1 MNRENNFNILRLL
14 LALSVVVVHT
24 AELSQ
29 RVEIAKISRYFSSIL
44 AVDSFFIVSGFLI
57 FMSYESSSSLG
68 SYISKRFRRIAPAY
82 IVVILFWAIF
92 LYFIST
98 KSFGEYFSMEFWG
111 YIISNL
117 TTLNFLHPTIDGIFE
132 DNYISSINGA
142 LWTIK
147 IEVAF
152 YLLVPIIIYLFSK
165 FNKLTLIFII
175 YILAILY
182 SLLMVYLSDSS
193 GSSIFL
199 KLEKQ
204 IPSQLA
210 FFISGAFLYYYYEIF
225 SRNSLLLFILSS
237 LLLYIH
243 HFITPIY
250 PLYPIT
256 LAIVI
261 IYFATQSRY
270 LFDFGR
276 YWDISYGLYIWHFPT
291 IQLFVYYHLFDNLA
305 IGIPLLV
312 ATLLLVSS
320 LSWSL
325 IEKRFLSKYPKEIKQ

>member
-1 MNRENNFNILRLL
+1 MNRENNFNLLRLL

-24 AELSQ
+24 AELLQ
-29 RVEIAKISRYFSSIL
+29 RVEIAEVSRYFSSVV

-57 FMSYESSSSLG
+57 FMSYENSSSLG
-68 SYISKRFRRIAPAY
+68 SYLSKRFRRIAPAY
-82 IVVILFWAIF
+82 VVVILFWAIF
-92 LYFIST
+92 LYFLSS
-98 KSFGEYFSMEFWG
+98 KSFGEYFSMELWS

-147 IEVAF
+147 IEVTF
-152 YLLVPIIIYLFSK
+152 YLLVPIIIYLFRK
-165 FNKLTLIFII
+165 IGRLPLIFII
-175 YILAILY
+175 YILAISY
-182 SLLMVYLSDSS
+182 SLLMVYLFDSS
-193 GSSIFL
+193 GNSIFL

-210 FFISGAFLYYYYEIF
+210 FFISGALLYYYYDKF
-225 SRNSLLLFILSS
+225 SKNALLLLIVSS
-237 LLLYIH
+237 ILLYIH
-243 HFITPIY
+243 HSVAPIY
-250 PLYPIT
+250 PLYPMS

-261 IYFATQSRY
+261 IYFATQVRY
-270 LFDFGR
+270 LFSFGN
-276 YWDISYGLYIWHFPT
+276 YSDISYGLYIWHFPT

-305 IGIPLLV
+305 FGIPLLV
-312 ATLLLVSS
+312 ATLLIVSS

-325 IEKRFLSKYPKEIKQ
+325 IEKRFLST

>member
-1 MNRENNFNILRLL
+1 MNRENNFNLLRLL

-29 RVEIAKISRYFSSIL
+29 RVEIAEVSRYFSSVV

-57 FMSYESSSSLG
+57 FMSYENSSSLG
-68 SYISKRFRRIAPAY
+68 SYLSKRFRRIAPAY

-92 LYFIST
+92 LYFLSS
-98 KSFGEYFSMEFWG
+98 KSFGEYFSMELWG
-111 YIISNL
+111 YILSNL

-147 IEVAF
+147 IEVTF
-152 YLLVPIIIYLFSK
+152 YLLVPIIIYLFSR
-165 FNKLTLIFII
+165 FGRLPLIFII
-175 YILAILY
+175 YMLAISY
-182 SLLMVYLSDSS
+182 SLLMVYLSDIS
-193 GSSIFL
+193 GNSIFL

-210 FFISGAFLYYYYEIF
+210 FFISGSLLYYYYEIF
-225 SRNSLLLFILSS
+225 AKNSFLLLVVSS
-237 LLLYIH
+237 LLLYTH

-270 LFDFGR
+270 LFGFGN

-291 IQLFVYYHLFDNLA
+291 IQLFVHYHLLDNLA
-305 IGIPLLV
+305 FGIPLLV
-312 ATLLLVSS
+312 VTLLILSS
-320 LSWSL
+320 LSWNL
-325 IEKRFLSKYPKEIKQ
+325 IEKRSLST

>member
-1 MNRENNFNILRLL
+1 MNRENNFNLLRLL

-29 RVEIAKISRYFSSIL
+29 RVEIAEISRYFSSVV

-57 FMSYESSSSLG
+57 FMSYENSSSLG
-68 SYISKRFRRIAPAY
+68 SYLSKRFRRIAPAY
-82 IVVILFWAIF
+82 VVVILFWAIF
-92 LYFIST
+92 LYFLSS
-98 KSFGEYFSMEFWG
+98 KSFGEYFSMELWS

-147 IEVAF
+147 IEVTF

-165 FNKLTLIFII
+165 IGRLPLIFII

-182 SLLMVYLSDSS
+182 SLLMIYLFDSS
-193 GSSIFL
+193 GNSIFL

-210 FFISGAFLYYYYEIF
+210 FFISGALLYYYYDKF
-225 SRNSLLLFILSS
+225 SKNALLLLIISS
-237 LLLYIH
+237 ILLYIH
-243 HFITPIY
+243 HSVAPIY
-250 PLYPIT
+250 PLYPMS

-261 IYFATQSRY
+261 IYFATQVRY
-270 LFDFGR
+270 LFSFGN
-276 YWDISYGLYIWHFPT
+276 YSDISYGLYIWHFPT

-305 IGIPLLV
+305 FGIPLLV
-312 ATLLLVSS
+312 ATLLIVSS

-325 IEKRFLSKYPKEIKQ
+325 IEKRFLST